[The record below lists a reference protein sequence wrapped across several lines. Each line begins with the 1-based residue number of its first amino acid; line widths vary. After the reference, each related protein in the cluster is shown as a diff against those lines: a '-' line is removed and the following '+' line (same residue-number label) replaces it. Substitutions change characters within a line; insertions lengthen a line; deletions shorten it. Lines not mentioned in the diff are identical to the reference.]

1 MKKCVLIW
9 CLVGWTVAALGQT
22 AGWQDAARSGEQAA
36 VAFWNLENYFDPVIE
51 HPDKPRWT
59 ATKFYSKA
67 DMFGKT
73 MLAMPSVPLAIGV
86 CEIENEKC
94 VRALVRG
101 GGVLAEAGYRYSYV
115 HFDSPDRRGIDVALL
130 YRKDAFRLAGAEAI
144 RVREFATRD
153 ILHAVMVG
161 RDAGEAGCGPAGGEG
176 AGLGGGEALGLAA
189 SLAVGDT
196 VEFFVC
202 HFPSQ
207 ISGASSGDRREIV
220 AAVLDSALA
229 AVPAGRKIVVMGD
242 FNSDCTDKLWDTIG
256 ARRAEMWAG
265 AEKAGRV
272 RSAEDA
278 GSERSAEEAGSGRRA
293 ENALANKAMEIEAK
307 ERGSHKF
314 QGTWSML
321 DNFFCNFPSRMVI
334 FSPEFLL
341 EQDKAYGGMKP
352 RRTYIGP
359 RYNGGVSDHLPVM
372 LIVE

>member
-9 CLVGWTVAALGQT
+9 CLVGWT
-22 AGWQDAARSGEQAA
+22 

-73 MLAMPSVPLAIGV
+73 ILAMPSVPLAIGV

-130 YRKDAFRLAGAEAI
+130 YRKDAFKLAGAEAI
-144 RVREFATRD
+144 GVREFATRD
-153 ILHAVMVG
+153 ILHAVMVRSSIAG
-161 RDAGEAGCGPAGGEG
+161 RGLDGDEGPGVD
-176 AGLGGGEALGLAA
+176 A
-189 SLAVGDT
+189 SLAAGDT

-242 FNSDCTDKLWDTIG
+242 FNSDCTDELWEKIG

-265 AEKAGRV
+265 AEKAGRG
-272 RSAEDA
+272 RRAEDA

-352 RRTYIGP
+352 RRTYVGP

>member
-36 VAFWNLENYFDPVIE
+36 VSEQAAVAFWNLENYFDPEIE

-101 GGVLAEAGYRYSYV
+101 SGVLTEAGYRYSYV

-130 YRKDAFRLAGAEAI
+130 YRKDAFKLVVAEAI

-153 ILHAVMVG
+153 ILHVVMIG
-161 RDAGEAGCGPAGGEG
+161 RGAGEAGCGPAGGE
-176 AGLGGGEALGLAA
+176 ALGVAA

-207 ISGASSGDRREIV
+207 ISGATSSGRREIV

-242 FNSDCTDKLWDTIG
+242 FNSDCTDELWDTIG

-265 AEKAGRV
+265 AVKAGRG
-272 RSAEDA
+272 RS
-278 GSERSAEEAGSGRRA
+278 A
-293 ENALANKAMEIEAK
+293 ENALVNKAMEMEAK
-307 ERGSHKF
+307 ERGSHKY
-314 QGTWSML
+314 QGTWSTL

-334 FSPEFLL
+334 FTPEFLL

-359 RYNGGVSDHLPVM
+359 RYNGGISDHLPVM